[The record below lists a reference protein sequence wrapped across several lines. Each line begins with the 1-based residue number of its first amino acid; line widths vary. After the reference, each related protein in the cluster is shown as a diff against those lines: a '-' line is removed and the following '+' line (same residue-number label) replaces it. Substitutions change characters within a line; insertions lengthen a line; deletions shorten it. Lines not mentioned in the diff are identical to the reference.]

1 MTANQPPETRRPY
14 QTPRLVRLG
23 SVEQL
28 TQMPKSPGLGETA
41 FVKCVAPVSTC

>member
-1 MTANQPPETRRPY
+1 MIAKNPPEPRRPY
-14 QTPRLVRLG
+14 TPPRLVRLG

-28 TQMPKSPGLGETA
+28 TKMPKTPGLGETA